1 MNVMK
6 QIKYLIFLIAA
17 VIFSSCGSVQKSTTF
32 RADDMRLNVGMN
44 DLVYL
49 GESEITVR
57 YNVYLGC
64 ITVIDEVN
72 GEDYSSL
79 DVKKTSLGNVAGILS
94 GPISRAAYKVLND
107 YPEATYFLPVF
118 NQSKVDRLFLGREI
132 SETAKIRAYKLK

>member
-49 GESEITVR
+49 GESEITVK

-79 DVKKTSLGNVAGILS
+79 DVKKTSLGNEYTIRYSSALLVNSFVHRSQGCSS
-94 GPISRAAYKVLND
+94 GQGGPAL
-107 YPEATYFLPVF
+107 E
-118 NQSKVDRLFLGREI
+118 GC
-132 SETAKIRAYKLK
+132 

>member
-1 MNVMK
+1 
-6 QIKYLIFLIAA
+6 
-17 VIFSSCGSVQKSTTF
+17 
-32 RADDMRLNVGMN
+32 MN

-49 GESEITVR
+49 GESEITVK

-94 GPISRAAYKVLND
+94 GPISSSAYN
-107 YPEATYFLPVF
+107 
-118 NQSKVDRLFLGREI
+118 I
-132 SETAKIRAYKLK
+132 